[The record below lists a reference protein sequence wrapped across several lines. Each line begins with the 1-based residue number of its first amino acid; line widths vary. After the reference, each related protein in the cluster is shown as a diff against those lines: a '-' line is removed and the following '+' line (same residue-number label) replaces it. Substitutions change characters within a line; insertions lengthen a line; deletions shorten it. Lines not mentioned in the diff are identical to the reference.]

1 MLLSSSG
8 EKFGYDVDL
17 AVAMDAS
24 RDGDAGVPHGAELL
38 AFATA
43 ANQRSAELP
52 AAREALRAAVGDEGV
67 LEAAATVA
75 AFNGLVRV
83 ADGTGIQLDPSM
95 MRSTAND
102 RDRLGIDTFAGAA
115 NSVGASTES
124 RRSSGNEAMS
134 LFD

>member
-1 MLLSSSG
+1 MLLSVSG
-8 EKFGYDVDL
+8 KKFGYDVDL
-17 AVAMDAS
+17 EVAMDSGRA
-24 RDGDAGVPHGAELL
+24 GDAGVPYGAEIL

-52 AAREALRAAVGDEGV
+52 AAREALRGAVGDEGL

-95 MRSTAND
+95 MSASASD
-102 RDRLGIDTFAGAA
+102 RDRLGIDAFGGAA
-115 NSVGASTES
+115 NSVDAPVEP
-124 RRSSGNEAMS
+124 RRSSNDDVMS